1 MPVRISETIMTM
13 PHSGKGKILI
23 IDDSEAALSTARR
36 SLESAGY
43 TVVTS
48 NTALRMPA
56 LVQQELPELILL
68 DVEMP
73 ALRGD
78 QVMEFTKLFEFLRRS
93 PIVFHSAKSEEE
105 LAEMVKKTGAA
116 GFIQKTSNSLQFV
129 NQVDRWMTHARSVKV
144 PGPAQG

>member
-1 MPVRISETIMTM
+1 MVTPRA
-13 PHSGKGKILI
+13 GKGKILI
-23 IDDSEAALSTARR
+23 IDDSEAALASARR

-43 TVVTS
+43 TVITS

-56 LVQQELPELILL
+56 LVQQESPELILL

-78 QVMEFTKLFEFLRRS
+78 QVMEFTQLFDFLRRS

-105 LAEMVKKTGAA
+105 LSDLVTKTGAA
-116 GFIQKTSNSLQFV
+116 GFIRKTSNSLQFV
-129 NQVDRWMTHARSVKV
+129 NQVDQWMTQARSGK
-144 PGPAQG
+144 AT